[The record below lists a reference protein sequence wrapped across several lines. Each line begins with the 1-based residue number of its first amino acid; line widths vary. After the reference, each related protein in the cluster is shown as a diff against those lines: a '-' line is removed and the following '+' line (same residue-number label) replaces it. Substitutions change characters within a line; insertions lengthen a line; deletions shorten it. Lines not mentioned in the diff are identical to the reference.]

1 MIICGNG
8 ARPFREEILAFA
20 DRIDAPVI
28 TTFKGKGIVPDD
40 HPLGCGVLGRSGIPV
55 ASLTMQ
61 RADCLLVLGASFSN
75 HTSIATWVPTIQVD
89 LDRMILGKF
98 HPVEVPLWGDIAR
111 TLALLR
117 RRCRRWT
124 GRRSGRPW
132 RSAGPAGG
140 GRRRTGRHSPT
151 IRAGSTRR

>member
-1 MIICGNG
+1 
-8 ARPFREEILAFA
+8 AEILAFA
-20 DRIDAPVI
+20 ERIDATVI

-55 ASLTMQ
+55 ASLTML

-98 HPVEVPLWGDIAR
+98 HPVEVPSARQRRGDMGQGGQASVDGVHTTIQNV
-111 TLALLR
+111 LLGHADR
-117 RRCRRWT
+117 RRA
-124 GRRSGRPW
+124 
-132 RSAGPAGG
+132 SAGCDVD
-140 GRRRTGRHSPT
+140 
-151 IRAGSTRR
+151 